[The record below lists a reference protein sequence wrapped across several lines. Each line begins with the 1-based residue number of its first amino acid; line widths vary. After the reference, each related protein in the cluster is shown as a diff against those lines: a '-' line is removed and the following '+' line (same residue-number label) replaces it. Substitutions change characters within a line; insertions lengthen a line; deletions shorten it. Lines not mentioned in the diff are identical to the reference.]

1 MGPITCPHALVLH
14 SGGQA
19 NFALWCF
26 GVVDRCKQNLTKPL
40 ERIQPK
46 AALETLLTL
55 PPIDI
60 EVESSAVK
68 SAVRFLAL
76 N

>member
-1 MGPITCPHALVLH
+1 MGPITCSHALVLH

-19 NFALWCF
+19 NLALWCF
-26 GVVDRCKQNLTKPL
+26 GVVDRCKKPL

-46 AALETLLTL
+46 AALETLLNL